1 MIGCF
6 DSSVVLAILL
16 NEERQDEAFK
26 YWNDT
31 DTKISSI
38 LLKIETIISLRRVYN
53 NNKQKLDKN
62 WLEEKID
69 ELNEYLKEINYRIID
84 EELEIFISTNNNLA
98 KCRSLDAIHIATAL
112 EYRKNNNNENI
123 SLYSFDIDMHKLALE
138 YEFLT

>member
-1 MIGCF
+1 MIGYF

-62 WLEEKID
+62 WLEEKM
-69 ELNEYLKEINYRIID
+69 N
-84 EELEIFISTNNNLA
+84 
-98 KCRSLDAIHIATAL
+98 
-112 EYRKNNNNENI
+112 
-123 SLYSFDIDMHKLALE
+123 
-138 YEFLT
+138 

>member
-1 MIGCF
+1 MIGYF

-62 WLEEKID
+62 WLE
-69 ELNEYLKEINYRIID
+69 
-84 EELEIFISTNNNLA
+84 
-98 KCRSLDAIHIATAL
+98 
-112 EYRKNNNNENI
+112 
-123 SLYSFDIDMHKLALE
+123 
-138 YEFLT
+138 